1 MARIIKKICLMT
13 IVLLIAISIKV
24 YANELTLDCPDSI
37 NPETKNTLE
46 YVLKGNFTD
55 NVNSIK
61 VRYTIPDGVEFKGFT
76 PSDGWNLEQGGT
88 ADKTGL
94 VLRIS
99 DGDVNGE
106 IEFGKFT
113 FSVPNTYNKESI
125 AFKIYG
131 LDATNTSC
139 EIVEFSHDE
148 VNKSILIEKQDD
160 NSPNDNQDDENNNP
174 SDNNNNGN
182 NNDNGGNEEQGNNN
196 SNTPTGD
203 EDDEGKNGEHGEN
216 TNADSNNKDD
226 KNKNNDGSNDINSNI
241 GSASAGSKNDNNSWN
256 PKYDTEKDTTVTKT
270 PFGQYGNGK
279 IIMTLIVIVSIM
291 AFIGYKKLKK
301 VKFIK

>member
-1 MARIIKKICLMT
+1 MARIIKKICLIT
-13 IVLLIAISIKV
+13 IILLIAISIKV

-37 NPETKNTLE
+37 NPETENTLE
-46 YVLKGNFTD
+46 YVLKGKFTD

-61 VRYTIPDGVEFKGFT
+61 VRYTIPDGVEFQGFN

-88 ADKTGL
+88 ADTTGL

-131 LDATNTSC
+131 LDATNTYC
-139 EIVEFSHDE
+139 EIVEFSQDE
-148 VNKSILIEKQDD
+148 VNKSILIGKQDD
-160 NSPNDNQDDENNNP
+160 DNPNSNQDEENNNP
-174 SDNNNNGN
+174 SDNNDN
-182 NNDNGGNEEQGNNN
+182 NGGNEEQGNNN
-196 SNTPTGD
+196 SNTPTGS
-203 EDDEGKNGEHGEN
+203 EDDEDKNGEHGEN
-216 TNADSNNKDD
+216 TNADSNDKDD
-226 KNKNNDGSNDINSNI
+226 KNKNNNGSNDINSNI
-241 GSASAGSKNDNNSWN
+241 GSASAGSKNDNNSLN
-256 PKYDTEKDTTVTKT
+256 PKYNMEKDTTVTKT

-279 IIMTLIVIVSIM
+279 IIMTLIVTVSIV

>member
-106 IEFGKFT
+106 MEFGKFT

-182 NNDNGGNEEQGNNN
+182 NND
-196 SNTPTGD
+196 
-203 EDDEGKNGEHGEN
+203 
-216 TNADSNNKDD
+216 
-226 KNKNNDGSNDINSNI
+226 GSNDINSNI